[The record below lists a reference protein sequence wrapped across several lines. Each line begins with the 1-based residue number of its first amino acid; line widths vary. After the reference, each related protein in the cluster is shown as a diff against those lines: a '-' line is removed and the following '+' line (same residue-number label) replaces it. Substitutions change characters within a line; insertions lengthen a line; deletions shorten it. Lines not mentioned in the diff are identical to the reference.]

1 MFCTNCGKKIPDGSK
16 FCGYCGADL
25 SEAYAKPADVKP
37 AEPKP
42 EKPPVEVKPEV
53 KKEPV
58 KQDTGLRTEVL
69 ARPEPK
75 KEEVK
80 QAPKKEAPKQV
91 PPVQPSQPQH
101 TTSQPQYQK
110 PPVQQAQPAKP
121 QYQAPPVNPAPSA
134 SQPQYQKPPVNPN
147 PQYQNQQ
154 RQYNNQSQYQQ
165 APHYQ
170 QQYNQPQYQQNIS
183 VSENDFK
190 LLTKCFTSP
199 YADITLSPIVSVI
212 VFAVVFL
219 INWLSFFGIFSNGLA
234 VTIVVLAGMY
244 VLEYIDRGASSTF
257 AQTTG
262 RIAFHLVLPAVIMLV
277 AGLCGRLF
285 MNSVAGFAFAYSYG
299 SGSSFPDLG
308 LLLFMLFFMVLSV
321 NAFVIIQAHGLK
333 KKTTGAIYAY
343 IIVITLIIVI
353 CMAIVSVSS
362 IKSGYDSLTSLF

>member
-25 SEAYAKPADVKP
+25 SDAYTKPADVKP

-53 KKEPV
+53 KKESV

-80 QAPKKEAPKQV
+80 PAPKKEEPKKV
-91 PPVQPSQPQH
+91 PPVQPAQPQH
-101 TTSQPQYQK
+101 TSQPQYQK
-110 PPVQQAQPAKP
+110 PPVQQAQP
-121 QYQAPPVNPAPSA
+121 QYQAPPVNQTPKA

-147 PQYQNQQ
+147 PQPQYQNQQ
-154 RQYNNQSQYQQ
+154 RQYNQSQYQQ

-199 YADITLSPIVSVI
+199 YADITLSPVVSVI

-244 VLEYIDRGASSTF
+244 VLEYIDRGASSAF

-285 MNSVAGFAFAYSYG
+285 MNSIAGFALAYSYG

-321 NAFVIIQAHGLK
+321 NAFVMIQAHGLK

>member
-25 SEAYAKPADVKP
+25 SDAYVKP
-37 AEPKP
+37 AGSQPQEPNTEGKA
-42 EKPPVEVKPEV
+42 PVDVKPEV
-53 KKEPV
+53 KQETV
-58 KQDTGLRTEVL
+58 KPAQGLKTEVL
-69 ARPEPK
+69 ARPSEPK

-80 QAPKKEAPKQV
+80 PVVPAVSEKK
-91 PPVQPSQPQH
+91 QPEHPQQ
-101 TTSQPQYQK
+101 TSQPQYQK
-110 PPVQQAQPAKP
+110 PPVQPSKP
-121 QYQAPPVNPAPSA
+121 QYQAPPVKPAPKA

-154 RQYNNQSQYQQ
+154 RQQYNQAQYQQ

-170 QQYNQPQYQQNIS
+170 QPYNQPQYQQNSS
-183 VSENDFK
+183 VSEADFK

-212 VFAVVFL
+212 VFVAVFL

-234 VTIVVLAGMY
+234 VTLVVLAGMY

-262 RIAFHLVLPAVIMLV
+262 RIAFHLVLPATIMLV

-285 MNSVAGFAFAYSYG
+285 LNSVSSFAFGYG

-308 LLLFMLFFMVLSV
+308 TLLFMLFFMVLSI
-321 NAFVIIQAHGLK
+321 NSFVIIQTHGLK
-333 KKTTGAIYAY
+333 KKTTGAVYAY
-343 IIVITLIIVI
+343 IIVIALIIVI
-353 CMAIVSVSS
+353 CLAIVSVSS